1 VKEQKQ
7 KKQVILLSALV
18 VVLTVVLYYAFVGT
32 TDSTV
37 EKLSDSKSSQVGTG
51 VEIRDL
57 AISRNPHRT
66 AGKKDVFLKDIDPT
80 IHLEKLSQFEPGT
93 PLNSRNMFSLEAQA
107 VPVMPNQ
114 SARHQGAPKP
124 ISTANGGSSPGSGV
138 GPRSAVASSFNINLK
153 FIGFALNPIQKT
165 RQGFFADG
173 EDVYLAAE
181 GQLVANRYRVVRI
194 GDASAEIEE
203 VTSKTRRQISLVTQ

>member
-1 VKEQKQ
+1 VKDQKQ
-7 KKQVILLSALV
+7 RKQLILLSALV
-18 VVLTVVLYYAFVGT
+18 AVLAFVLYYAFVGT
-32 TDSTV
+32 TDSNV
-37 EKLSDSKSSQVGTG
+37 EKLSDSKSAQGGTG

-57 AISRNPHRT
+57 AISRNPRRT
-66 AGKKDVFLKDIDPT
+66 AGKKEVFLKDIDPT
-80 IHLEKLSQFEPGT
+80 IHLEKLSHFEPGT

-107 VPVMPNQ
+107 APVMPNQ
-114 SARHQGAPKP
+114 SARHQIAPKP
-124 ISTANGGSSPGSGV
+124 MSSANAGSGPGGGV
-138 GPRSAVASSFNINLK
+138 SRPPVNINLK

-173 EDVYLAAE
+173 EDVYLASE

-203 VTSKTRRQISLVTQ
+203 VSSKTRRQISLVAQ